1 MFAAMNSPISLGSV
15 SPGAL
20 LGTTGTMDLVR
31 SINDTLGSG
40 SPLMAEARTIFNNT
54 TSYFVQNVLQPIQRG
69 REEVMQRVNVLMNP
83 DVIRP
88 LITDLDFTAIPP
100 CMYEPIIMY
109 PPLRHLLEEGRINGF
124 GFDPEYLPSED
135 VYGRLIENGTCE
147 SEPDKDGKKWMT
159 WTWRST
165 DPKISE
171 TELDYVEM
179 TRESIRRL
187 LETTKFDPTDM
198 PEHRG

>member
-1 MFAAMNSPISLGSV
+1 MFAAMSSPFSMGSV

-20 LGTTGTMDLVR
+20 LGTTGSTDLVR
-31 SINDTLGSG
+31 SINDSLGCG
-40 SPLMAEARTIFNNT
+40 SPLMAAARDIWQESTA
-54 TSYFVQNVLQPIQRG
+54 YFVENVLRPIQRG

-88 LITDLDFTAIPP
+88 LITNIDFTAIPP

-109 PPLRHLLEEGRINGF
+109 APLRHLLEEGRINGF
-124 GFDPEYLPSED
+124 GFDPAFLPSED
-135 VYGRLIENGTCE
+135 VYGRLIDNGTCDH
-147 SEPDKDGKKWMT
+147 EPDENGKKWMT

-165 DPKISE
+165 DPKVSE
-171 TELDYVEM
+171 AELDYIEM
-179 TRESIRRL
+179 TRMSITRL